1 MFKVSCRSIKWIDK
15 SNNSWYINLIG
26 LNSWSLYYRFLFIIY
41 KCVVN
46 KRNKNGALSLFAASQ
61 NGHSTVVQN
70 LIANKVSI
78 DQADNQWELIDR
90 DKYRVSFTLKELT
103 KHERCCW
110 IASTGYM
117 INYNG
122 YVMEYNKYKLRIIFG
137 NIG

>member
-1 MFKVSCRSIKWIDK
+1 M
-15 SNNSWYINLIG
+15 
-26 LNSWSLYYRFLFIIY
+26 
-41 KCVVN
+41 
-46 KRNKNGALSLFAASQ
+46 FAASQ

-103 KHERCCW
+103 KHERYCW
-110 IASTGYM
+110 IASNIYM

-122 YVMEYNKYKLRIIFG
+122 YVMEYNKYKLRIILVGGYFDSG
-137 NIG
+137 FHRDIYGIKDDFSFVKVGKRKKYNIYFL

>member
-1 MFKVSCRSIKWIDK
+1 M
-15 SNNSWYINLIG
+15 
-26 LNSWSLYYRFLFIIY
+26 IY

-103 KHERCCW
+103 KHERCC
-110 IASTGYM
+110 
-117 INYNG
+117 
-122 YVMEYNKYKLRIIFG
+122 
-137 NIG
+137 